1 MLLSVVISFR
11 NEEEVLGELIS
22 RLQKTIRPLRI
33 EYEIIFVND
42 DSTDRSFEILK
53 EKAKEDSNIKVLNMS
68 RVFGN
73 GTCVLAG
80 MKYSKGDAVVYM
92 DADLQDPPE
101 LIPKLL
107 EEFQK
112 GADVVYTT
120 RLSRQGESAFKMWLT
135 KRAYRFLGRVS
146 KIKLPLDSGDFKLL
160 ARRVV
165 NELIRLKELDPF
177 VRGLVT
183 WAGFKQVAVF
193 YDREKRFAGKDHYP
207 LFKGGP
213 LKMFLAG
220 LTGFST
226 APLTLALY
234 LGFSV
239 AILSFLY
246 LVAVLIMF
254 FIGINIP
261 GWTTI
266 IAIILILGATQLIT
280 TGFLGLYIGRIHDEV
295 KNRPNFIVESTIG
308 FEK

>member
-1 MLLSVVISFR
+1 
-11 NEEEVLGELIS
+11 
-22 RLQKTIRPLRI
+22 
-33 EYEIIFVND
+33 
-42 DSTDRSFEILK
+42 
-53 EKAKEDSNIKVLNMS
+53 
-68 RVFGN
+68 
-73 GTCVLAG
+73 
-80 MKYSKGDAVVYM
+80 
-92 DADLQDPPE
+92 
-101 LIPKLL
+101 
-107 EEFQK
+107 
-112 GADVVYTT
+112 
-120 RLSRQGESAFKMWLT
+120 
-135 KRAYRFLGRVS
+135 
-146 KIKLPLDSGDFKLL
+146 
-160 ARRVV
+160 
-165 NELIRLKELDPF
+165 
-177 VRGLVT
+177 
-183 WAGFKQVAVF
+183 
-193 YDREKRFAGKDHYP
+193 
-207 LFKGGP
+207 
-213 LKMFLAG
+213 MFLAG